1 MGSVS
6 LRPNARQRTAAAYD
20 EIVIVTGAGIIGL
33 SSAWRMA
40 RAGVRVLVFDARE
53 AAAEASWA
61 GAGMLAPG
69 GEIDTQS
76 ELAAMALRSLRAYDV
91 FVRELGNETGFD
103 IDFQRCGALEL
114 AANDAESAVLQ
125 RKADMQQS
133 MGIPSESRRWG
144 DLEARFYPEDAMVDP
159 RQVTAAL
166 RTACLRLGVVL
177 REHEPALEIAPEGAW
192 VRTGRETIRDPDGVL
207 IAAGAWSSS
216 LCPALPRTIPVR
228 GHLVSWNLPP
238 GTLPSIVR
246 HDHTYLLQRRNG
258 TLIAGSSTEDAGF
271 DRTID
276 HAIVADIRDRAV
288 RLLPALAN
296 MEPSACWIG
305 FRPAI
310 AGAKGVACTPLVGQ
324 IGPRLWAAV
333 GHYRNGI
340 LLAPETARV
349 ITESVV
355 ESLAG

>member
-1 MGSVS
+1 
-6 LRPNARQRTAAAYD
+6 
-20 EIVIVTGAGIIGL
+20 VIVTGAGIIGL
-33 SSAWRMA
+33 ASAWRMA
-40 RAGVRVLVFDARE
+40 RAGMRVIVMDARE

-69 GEIDTQS
+69 GEFETQS
-76 ELAAMALRSLRAYDV
+76 QLAAMALRSRHAYEA
-91 FVRELGNETGFD
+91 FVRELENETGFD
-103 IDFQRCGALEL
+103 IDFQKCGAFEL
-114 AANDAESAVLQ
+114 AANDAEVAALQ
-125 RKADMQQS
+125 RKAGLQQS
-133 MGIPSESRRWG
+133 MGIPSESRRWN
-144 DLEARFYPEDAMVDP
+144 DFEARFYPEDAIVDP

-177 REHEPALEIAPEGAW
+177 REHEPAREIAPDGAW
-192 VRTGRETIRDPDGVL
+192 VRTASGTIEDPDGVL

-216 LCPALPRTIPVR
+216 LCAALPRTIPVR
-228 GHLVSWNLPP
+228 GHLVSWTVPP

-258 TLIAGSSTEDAGF
+258 TLIAGSSTQDVGF
-271 DRTID
+271 DRAID
-276 HAIVADIRDRAV
+276 LGIVDDIRDRAA

-310 AGAKGVACTPLVGQ
+310 AAAKDIACTPVVGQ
-324 IGPRLWAAV
+324 IGPKLWAAV

-340 LLAPETARV
+340 LLAPETARL
-349 ITESVV
+349 ITESV
-355 ESLAG
+355 LAHAGG